1 MSLNYFIVSF
11 YCIIDHYNNI
21 YIYLLSQ
28 DMYSERL
35 AVLRIVTREKFFFFL
50 LHDSA
55 KYFKFSKI
63 YRIRLDSRYLNI
75 SN

>member
-35 AVLRIVTREKFFFFL
+35 AVLRIVTRVFFFL